1 MSVASAA
8 QAREAAAAAV
18 VSAAATV
25 VKALYQTSCSSGP
38 VSQHREY

>member
-25 VKALYQTSCSSGP
+25 VKALHQTSCSSGP

>member
-1 MSVASAA
+1 MLVASAA

-25 VKALYQTSCSSGP
+25 VKALHQTSCSSGP